1 MKRKVA
7 LLIVFTIYSVISIA
21 GNQIDS
27 LLNVLDKTIKD
38 SKSYVEI
45 REKRIYNLKK
55 ELSKGTLSPAKVY
68 ATNKQLYDE
77 YKIFICDSAIHY
89 LNKNLEI
96 AESQNNKKWIN
107 DTKLSLCHLNSSSG
121 MYRESTDILNSINKN
136 QLTKEQISKYYGCC
150 ERLYNEM
157 HLYSHDQRLGK
168 MYYKL
173 FQSYQDTL
181 LSVYDPSSES
191 YLAIKEQKAL
201 GQKDYNE
208 ARKINALRL
217 AKAPFGTSEYA
228 LVTFEASLIDRE
240 EGKFDAEKKNL
251 IYSAMSDIKAAIK
264 DNASLFNLANLLYAE
279 GDIDRAY
286 QYIKFSLEDANFY
299 NARLRNIQI
308 SNTLPII
315 EKTYQIKSEKQKNEL
330 KISLICISTLAL
342 LLFGALG
349 YIYKQM
355 KRLGK
360 ARNEL
365 GVINNQLKSLNNEL
379 AEANHIKEEYI
390 AHFLGI
396 CSTYID
402 KLESYRKMVNKKING
417 GQVAELLKI
426 TKSSEVIENEL
437 KEFYVNFDNTFLHLY
452 PKFVEEF
459 NELLVKEERIV
470 LKKGE
475 LLNTELRI
483 FALIRLGIDDSSKI
497 ANLLRYSVNTIYNY
511 RAKVKNKALGSRDD
525 FESLVM
531 RIGSFS

>member
-1 MKRKVA
+1 MKKLT
-7 LLIVFTIYSVISIA
+7 LLFVFTLYSIVSLA

-27 LLNVLDKTIKD
+27 LLNVLDKTIKE
-38 SKSYVEI
+38 SKSYVEA
-45 REKRIYNLKK
+45 RENRINSLKK
-55 ELSKGTLSPAKVY
+55 RLNNSTLSPEQIY
-68 ATNKQLYDE
+68 SINKLLYKE
-77 YKIFICDSAIHY
+77 YRTFVCDSAIHY
-89 LNKNLEI
+89 LNNNLEI
-96 AESQNNKKWIN
+96 AETSKNKGLIN
-107 DTKLSLCHLNSSSG
+107 ETKLFLSHLHSSSG
-121 MYRESTDILNSINKN
+121 MYRESSDILYSINKN
-136 QLTKEQISKYYGCC
+136 QLTKDLIPYYYKCY
-150 ERLYNEM
+150 EHLYNEM
-157 HLYSHDQRLGK
+157 YLYTHDQKLK
-168 MYYKL
+168 KNYFKL
-173 FQSYQDTL
+173 FQTYQDTL
-181 LSVYDPSSES
+181 LTVFDPSSEN

-201 GQKDYNE
+201 EQKNLVE
-208 ARKINALRL
+208 ARKINSLRL
-217 AKAPFGTSEYA
+217 SKAPFGTPEYA
-228 LVTFEASLIDRE
+228 LITFQVSLIDRE
-240 EGKFDAEKKNL
+240 EKKLEDEKKHL
-251 IYSAMSDIKAAIK
+251 IFSAMSDIKAAIK
-264 DNASLFNLANLLYAE
+264 DNASLSNLANLLYEE

-286 QYIKFSLEDANFY
+286 QYIKYSLEDANFY

-315 EKTYQIKSEKQKNEL
+315 EKSYQIKSEKQKNEL
-330 KISLICISTLAL
+330 KTSLICISALAL

-355 KRLGK
+355 KRLSK

-417 GQVAELLKI
+417 GQVTELLKI
-426 TKSSEVIENEL
+426 TKSSEVLESEL
-437 KEFYVNFDNTFLHLY
+437 KDFYVNFDNTFLHLY

-459 NELLVKEERIV
+459 NNLLVKEERIV

-531 RIGSFS
+531 RIGAFS